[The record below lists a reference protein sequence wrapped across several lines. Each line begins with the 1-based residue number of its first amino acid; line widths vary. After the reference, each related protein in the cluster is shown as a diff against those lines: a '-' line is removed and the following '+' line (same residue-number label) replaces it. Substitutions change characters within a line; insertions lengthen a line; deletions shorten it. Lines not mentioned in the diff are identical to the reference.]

1 MWRENVN
8 TGPRTRG
15 PPGTQGPGLRCT
27 VAIKIQLYRLSVP
40 MLRTHKLTV
49 SNVLYVVA
57 MHTVRI
63 VIHAV
68 DAILTRLCYFTLVYL
83 IFTLQTQE

>member
-15 PPGTQGPGLRCT
+15 PRPAKDPRTRGPGLCCT

-40 MLRTHKLTV
+40 MLRAYKLTV

-57 MHTVRI
+57 MHTEG
-63 VIHAV
+63 A
-68 DAILTRLCYFTLVYL
+68 DNAIL
-83 IFTLQTQE
+83 

>member
-15 PPGTQGPGLRCT
+15 PPGTQGPGLCCT

-40 MLRTHKLTV
+40 MLRAYKLTV

-57 MHTVRI
+57 MHTEGVAYSRQFN
-63 VIHAV
+63 
-68 DAILTRLCYFTLVYL
+68 AIL
-83 IFTLQTQE
+83 